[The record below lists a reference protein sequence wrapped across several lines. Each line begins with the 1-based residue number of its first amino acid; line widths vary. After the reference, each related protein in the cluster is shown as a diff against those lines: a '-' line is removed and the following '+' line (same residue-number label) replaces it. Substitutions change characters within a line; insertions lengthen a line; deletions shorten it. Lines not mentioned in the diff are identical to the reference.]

1 LKTVRIEQR
10 LVQFISANDTPVLV
24 KGTFSAAKLILETT

>member
-1 LKTVRIEQR
+1 

-24 KGTFSAAKLILETT
+24 KGTFAAAKAILETT